1 MKDERNV
8 RQRRAAGRRWQPVA
22 ILLAAVLMV
31 LSVPL
36 GLRSAHAVDLNSDC
50 SLNVKLTGDV
60 TMADDI
66 KTANAVIDLY
76 RIANAVPVQDHDT
89 YDWSMN
95 TGFESLVIDKEM
107 NSDSWKNLA
116 QQAADIVLGTAPE
129 GAETWD
135 PSESTGAIDDSL
147 KSLGN
152 SPETPVTGLDAG
164 LYLVIARGSD
174 VKEYA
179 TTVTDQTAG
188 TSGTA
193 TIANSRTYAYKFSP
207 ELISIPTKEA
217 EDNIINTANSGPWI
231 YDASATLKPSRE
243 IRVGDLL
250 ITKILDDYRQREKEV
265 GDNPRL
271 IKDPATFVFEVTAY
285 EKTDNEDKTQAPVIY
300 HDYVS
305 IVFDAFG
312 TKSVLIGEL
321 PVDSFVVVKEAYHG
335 NYTAYPDQ
343 TTTIKASE
351 TVGVEFEN
359 TYDDGEPGGGSVT
372 NHFEYT
378 EKDGWVQKEQV
389 DNTEE
394 SSEVGEDKTAG
405 NQ

>member
-36 GLRSAHAVDLNSDC
+36 GLRSAHAVDLDSEC
-50 SLNVKLTGDV
+50 SLNVTLTGDV

-76 RIANAVPVQDHDT
+76 RIADAVPVGGYDT

-95 TGFESLVIDKEM
+95 TGFESLTIDKEM
-107 NSDSWKNLA
+107 DSDSWKQLA
-116 QQAADIVLGTAPE
+116 QQAADIVLGAAPE
-129 GAETWD
+129 GAEEWD
-135 PSESTGAIDDSL
+135 PSASAAAIDDSL

-152 SPETPVTGLDAG
+152 SPEAPVTGLKAG

-174 VKEYA
+174 ITEYA
-179 TTVTDQTAG
+179 ATVADEAAG

>member
-1 MKDERNV
+1 M
-8 RQRRAAGRRWQPVA
+8 
-22 ILLAAVLMV
+22 
-31 LSVPL
+31 
-36 GLRSAHAVDLNSDC
+36 
-50 SLNVKLTGDV
+50 
-60 TMADDI
+60 
-66 KTANAVIDLY
+66 
-76 RIANAVPVQDHDT
+76 
-89 YDWSMN
+89 
-95 TGFESLVIDKEM
+95 
-107 NSDSWKNLA
+107 
-116 QQAADIVLGTAPE
+116 
-129 GAETWD
+129 
-135 PSESTGAIDDSL
+135 
-147 KSLGN
+147 
-152 SPETPVTGLDAG
+152 
-164 LYLVIARGSD
+164 IARGSD

-321 PVDSFVVVKEAYHG
+321 PVDSFVVVKEEYHG
-335 NYTAYPDQ
+335 NYAKLFEDLNGYDKFFEVPQVVHENRNQ
-343 TTTIKASE
+343 TLGVLFLEISSAHASAE
-351 TVGVEFEN
+351 HGVHQLIQFCLYLPAEFVEF
-359 TYDDGEPGGGSVT
+359 GHRLGLLHKGI
-372 NHFEYT
+372 
-378 EKDGWVQKEQV
+378 
-389 DNTEE
+389 
-394 SSEVGEDKTAG
+394 
-405 NQ
+405 

>member
-36 GLRSAHAVDLNSDC
+36 GLRPAHAVDLNSDC

-179 TTVTDQTAG
+179 TTVADQAAG

-305 IVFDAFG
+305 CWTYSLLKDNGDIENTSLDG
-312 TKSVLIGEL
+312 TTLLVGGYNYSIEKHSKKNRWIIQKNLLKSV
-321 PVDSFVVVKEAYHG
+321 K
-335 NYTAYPDQ
+335 
-343 TTTIKASE
+343 IKLLVISNRRAI
-351 TVGVEFEN
+351 
-359 TYDDGEPGGGSVT
+359 TYG
-372 NHFEYT
+372 
-378 EKDGWVQKEQV
+378 
-389 DNTEE
+389 
-394 SSEVGEDKTAG
+394 
-405 NQ
+405 